1 MSDGKVVGLN
11 GNIPQGQAVPET
23 VRVLEEML
31 ARAKRGELRS
41 VAIVGVTDQDNC
53 LTVWNSDNQY
63 YTLLGAASWLA
74 YRMNAREG
82 V

>member
-1 MSDGKVVGLN
+1 MSEKVVGI
-11 GNIPQGQAVPET
+11 GGAVPVGQAVPET

-31 ARAKRGELRS
+31 ARAKRGEIRS
-41 VAIVGVTDQDNC
+41 VAVVGVTNQDVC
-53 LTVWNSDNQY
+53 VTVWNSDAQY